1 MPVVAELPGMELSM
15 DDRVI
20 SLHLTPKQRELIRRE
35 TGYRPWVLRFR
46 LGELRM
52 RIAIQEGDIEEN
64 EQTELDD
71 LLIHARS

>member
-1 MPVVAELPGMELSM
+1 MEPSM

-20 SLHLTPKQRELIRRE
+20 TLHLTPKQRELIRRE

-46 LGELRM
+46 LGELQK
-52 RIAIQEGDIEEN
+52 RIAIQEGDIEES

-71 LLIHARS
+71 LLAHARS